1 MDLEENG
8 YVQKRIRFF
17 MGLNFIT
24 LSLNKTFFMDVLV
37 NELLMRNIQL
47 LFLVY
52 YVISLIEVLEFVS
65 IQYE

>member
-24 LSLNKTFFMDVLV
+24 LSHYCPVKVDK
-37 NELLMRNIQL
+37 
-47 LFLVY
+47 
-52 YVISLIEVLEFVS
+52 
-65 IQYE
+65 

>member
-24 LSLNKTFFMDVLV
+24 S
-37 NELLMRNIQL
+37 
-47 LFLVY
+47 
-52 YVISLIEVLEFVS
+52 VS
-65 IQYE
+65 YTHLTLPTNSRV

>member
-24 LSLNKTFFMDVLV
+24 LSLK
-37 NELLMRNIQL
+37 
-47 LFLVY
+47 
-52 YVISLIEVLEFVS
+52 
-65 IQYE
+65 

>member
-24 LSLNKTFFMDVLV
+24 FKFKIKRF
-37 NELLMRNIQL
+37 
-47 LFLVY
+47 Y
-52 YVISLIEVLEFVS
+52 GCVS
-65 IQYE
+65 K

>member
-24 LSLNKTFFMDVLV
+24 LSLKYNVFYGWGSK
-37 NELLMRNIQL
+37 
-47 LFLVY
+47 
-52 YVISLIEVLEFVS
+52 
-65 IQYE
+65 

>member
-24 LSLNKTFFMDVLV
+24 LS
-37 NELLMRNIQL
+37 
-47 LFLVY
+47 FLVDDKN
-52 YVISLIEVLEFVS
+52 
-65 IQYE
+65 

>member
-24 LSLNKTFFMDVLV
+24 LSLKC
-37 NELLMRNIQL
+37 
-47 LFLVY
+47 FLWMC
-52 YVISLIEVLEFVS
+52 
-65 IQYE
+65 

>member
-24 LSLNKTFFMDVLV
+24 LSLTIL
-37 NELLMRNIQL
+37 R
-47 LFLVY
+47 
-52 YVISLIEVLEFVS
+52 
-65 IQYE
+65 

>member
-24 LSLNKTFFMDVLV
+24 LSFKNKTFFMDVLV

-47 LFLVY
+47 PFLV
-52 YVISLIEVLEFVS
+52 
-65 IQYE
+65 

>member
-24 LSLNKTFFMDVLV
+24 LS
-37 NELLMRNIQL
+37 
-47 LFLVY
+47 
-52 YVISLIEVLEFVS
+52 SVS
-65 IQYE
+65 YTHLTLPTIA

>member
-24 LSLNKTFFMDVLV
+24 LSL
-37 NELLMRNIQL
+37 
-47 LFLVY
+47 Y
-52 YVISLIEVLEFVS
+52 GA
-65 IQYE
+65 

>member
-24 LSLNKTFFMDVLV
+24 LSL
-37 NELLMRNIQL
+37 
-47 LFLVY
+47 
-52 YVISLIEVLEFVS
+52 VS
-65 IQYE
+65 IIG

>member
-17 MGLNFIT
+17 M
-24 LSLNKTFFMDVLV
+24 DVLV

-47 LFLVY
+47 PFLV
-52 YVISLIEVLEFVS
+52 
-65 IQYE
+65 

>member
-24 LSLNKTFFMDVLV
+24 LFKIK
-37 NELLMRNIQL
+37 R
-47 LFLVY
+47 FLWMC
-52 YVISLIEVLEFVS
+52 
-65 IQYE
+65 

>member
-24 LSLNKTFFMDVLV
+24 L
-37 NELLMRNIQL
+37 
-47 LFLVY
+47 
-52 YVISLIEVLEFVS
+52 ISLIEVLEFVS